1 MAVTRPDTTAPPP
14 SNAPAV
20 ELKTIQIA
28 TRWLVGAAA
37 SVLAVLLAGV
47 HLSALGQ
54 LAADR
59 PERLTIAIT
68 AGAVGLL
75 AVGTIL
81 VLAARVLVSPGWTLS
96 ELAHLETQRHWQH
109 HWLQRELEAQ
119 RGLLT
124 PGDELQPSRLYR
136 RHRRLYVAWFEL
148 LEKGATTLPDDL
160 DNEHHNP
167 ADHSPANHN
176 PGRNYSVTNNDDVE
190 RLRRRLDEAANISEG
205 IATVANLAATRRRY
219 RRLVRTLPILGIL
232 TVIAVPLFA
241 WATTVQP
248 EPAITTPIA
257 IHIKFIPDRATLQRA
272 GLAPNCANRDI
283 NAIAVGGT
291 LPRPIVSTNDP
302 SCTLNQIRITPTL
315 GTAIPALPQR

>member
-1 MAVTRPDTTAPPP
+1 VAVTRPETTAPPP
-14 SNAPAV
+14 SNANVV
-20 ELKTIQIA
+20 ELKAIQIA
-28 TRWLVGAAA
+28 TRWLVGAGA

-47 HLSALGQ
+47 QLSALGQ

-59 PERLTIAIT
+59 PGRLVIAII
-68 AGAVGLL
+68 ACAVGLL

-96 ELAHLETQRHWQH
+96 KLAHLETQHHWQH

-167 ADHSPANHN
+167 TNHNPNHN
-176 PGRNYSVTNNDDVE
+176 PGRDYLVTNNDDVE
-190 RLRRRLDEAANISEG
+190 RLRRRLEEAASISEG
-205 IATVANLAATRRRY
+205 IATAANLVATRRRY
-219 RRLVRTLPILGIL
+219 RRLVHTLPVLGIL
-232 TVIAVPLFA
+232 PVIAVPLFI

-248 EPAITTPIA
+248 EPAITTPTA
-257 IHIKFIPDRATLQRA
+257 IHIKFTPDRAALQHA
-272 GLAPNCANRDI
+272 GLGPNCADRDI

-291 LPRPIVSTNDP
+291 LPRPIVVSTSDP
-302 SCTLNQIRITPTL
+302 RCTLNQIRITPAL
-315 GTAIPALPQR
+315 GTAIPALPPH